1 MLLIIFVAKRNFN
14 CRVEVKSTSK
24 LNLKIFRG
32 GMELAFFLIVP
43 SVMIVSVLFVHAL
56 ANRMGLRIYY
66 GTLIAAALAAFAAD
80 FAAVFISPAADKTFF
95 LRLGILVA
103 ASAVVLTL
111 ANIFF
116 VKRKRTEEKNFN
128 EEVRAAY
135 RAEVEKDSSK
145 ADETPDVKD
154 DVVPVEQFEWGEKVE
169 TVNAEISEPAKAEE
183 TSDNVSHYN
192 EFSAQDETDSP
203 AENKSSDEK
212 SSEKKSSEEFPLEE
226 VFKPLE
232 TVPIEKLEKFAREE
246 KKSKPV
252 PEPKPSEVFPYEEVF
267 KPLDAVKPETI
278 EKIQDEEK
286 ISHHEP
292 SPELEE
298 KIETL
303 DDILDRAYSERSK
316 GHVWQA
322 IDFYRKALERYRND
336 EYAPFVAIDLGN
348 VYKEEALYSKAI
360 KIYEEALTLPA
371 VERSTE
377 TQKEFVKNLEYLRA
391 VRTVLLRH
399 RALSTPFS
407 KLSKEFLRE
416 IDAEI
421 RNSAK

>member
-1 MLLIIFVAKRNFN
+1 M
-14 CRVEVKSTSK
+14 
-24 LNLKIFRG
+24 
-32 GMELAFFLIVP
+32 AFFLIVP
-43 SVMIVSVLFVHAL
+43 SVMIVSVLLVHAL
-56 ANRMGLRIYY
+56 ANRMGLRIGY
-66 GTLIAAALAAFAAD
+66 GTLIAAALSAFAAD
-80 FAAVFISPAADKTFF
+80 FATVLVSPEVGKGFF
-95 LRLGILVA
+95 LRLAVFVLA
-103 ASAVVLTL
+103 AAAVLTA

-116 VKRKRTEEKNFN
+116 VKRKRAEEKNFN

-135 RAEVEKDSSK
+135 RAEVEKSAAKVDVDDK
-145 ADETPDVKD
+145 AGD
-154 DVVPVEQFEWGEKVE
+154 DKPHAEIAPLDKFEWDGSAPEQSPSPEPETVDVTDENESSPPAKVE
-169 TVNAEISEPAKAEE
+169 AEVADDKAAR
-183 TSDNVSHYN
+183 YN
-192 EFSAQDETDSP
+192 EVSASDTKSP
-203 AENKSSDEK
+203 
-212 SSEKKSSEEFPLEE
+212 EEFPLEE

-232 TVPIEKLEKFAREE
+232 SVKIEKLERFAREQE
-246 KKSKPV
+246 KSHPA
-252 PEPKPSEVFPYEEVF
+252 PEPKSSEVFPYEEVF

-278 EKIQDEEK
+278 EKIQVDEK
-286 ISHHEP
+286 TSPHEP

-303 DDILDRAYSERSK
+303 DDILDRAYAERSK

-371 VERSTE
+371 VTRSAA
-377 TQKEFVKNLEYLRA
+377 TQKEFVKSLEYLRA

-407 KLSKEFLRE
+407 KLTKELLRE
-416 IDAEI
+416 VDAEL

>member
-14 CRVEVKSTSK
+14 CRVEVKSTIK

-66 GTLIAAALAAFAAD
+66 GTLVAAAISAFAAD
-80 FAAVFISPAADKTFF
+80 FVTFFISPAADKTFF

-103 ASAVVLTL
+103 VAALVLTV

-145 ADETPDVKD
+145 TEETPEVA
-154 DVVPVEQFEWGEKVE
+154 DVVPVEKFEWSESTETVDAEISKPAKVE
-169 TVNAEISEPAKAEE
+169 TE
-183 TSDNVSHYN
+183 TSDTVSHYN
-192 EFSAQDETDSP
+192 EFSAQDDTDSTD
-203 AENKSSDEK
+203 EKSADEK
-212 SSEKKSSEEFPLEE
+212 SSDKKSAEEFPLEE

-232 TVPIEKLEKFAREE
+232 SVKIEKLEKFAREE

-252 PEPKPSEVFPYEEVF
+252 PEPKSSEVFPYEEVF

-278 EKIQDEEK
+278 EKIQNEEK

>member
-1 MLLIIFVAKRNFN
+1 M
-14 CRVEVKSTSK
+14 
-24 LNLKIFRG
+24 
-32 GMELAFFLIVP
+32 AFFLIVP

-66 GTLIAAALAAFAAD
+66 GTLVAAALAAFAAD
-80 FAAVFISPAADKTFF
+80 FAAVLISPAADKTFF

-103 ASAVVLTL
+103 AAAVVLTL

-135 RAEVEKDSSK
+135 RAEIEKNS
-145 ADETPDVKD
+145 AQTDEKPEVA
-154 DVVPVEQFEWGEKVE
+154 DVVPVEKFEWNESE
-169 TVNAEISEPAKAEE
+169 TVEAEISEPAKVEAEE
-183 TSDNVSHYN
+183 TSDDVSHYN
-192 EFSAQDETDSP
+192 EFSAQDETNSP
-203 AENKSSDEK
+203 DENKLPESK
-212 SSEKKSSEEFPLEE
+212 SPDGKKSDDEFPLEE

-232 TVPIEKLEKFAREE
+232 SVPIEKLEKFAREE

-252 PEPKPSEVFPYEEVF
+252 PEPKSSEVFPYEEVF

-303 DDILDRAYSERSK
+303 DDILDRAYAERSK

-371 VERSTE
+371 VERSAD

>member
-1 MLLIIFVAKRNFN
+1 M
-14 CRVEVKSTSK
+14 
-24 LNLKIFRG
+24 
-32 GMELAFFLIVP
+32 AFFLIVP

-66 GTLIAAALAAFAAD
+66 GTLAAAAIAAFAAD
-80 FAAVFISPAADKTFF
+80 FAAVLISTAADKTFF

-103 ASAVVLTL
+103 AAALVLTL

-135 RAEVEKDSSK
+135 RAEVEKNSAQ
-145 ADETPDVKD
+145 ADEKPEVA
-154 DVVPVEQFEWGEKVE
+154 DVVPVEKFEWNESE
-169 TVNAEISEPAKAEE
+169 TVEAEISEPAKVEAEE
-183 TSDNVSHYN
+183 TSDDVSHYN
-192 EFSAQDETDSP
+192 EFSAQDETNSP
-203 AENKSSDEK
+203 DENKLPESK
-212 SSEKKSSEEFPLEE
+212 SPDGKKSDDEFPLEE

-232 TVPIEKLEKFAREE
+232 SVPIEKLEKFAREE

-252 PEPKPSEVFPYEEVF
+252 PEPKSSEVFPYEEVF

-303 DDILDRAYSERSK
+303 DDILDRAYAERSK

-371 VERSTE
+371 VERSAD

>member
-1 MLLIIFVAKRNFN
+1 M
-14 CRVEVKSTSK
+14 
-24 LNLKIFRG
+24 
-32 GMELAFFLIVP
+32 AFFLIVP

-66 GTLIAAALAAFAAD
+66 GTLVAAAFAAFAAD
-80 FAAVFISPAADKTFF
+80 FAAVYISPAPDKTFF

-103 ASAVVLTL
+103 VAALVLTV

-135 RAEVEKDSSK
+135 RAEVEKDSAK
-145 ADETPDVKD
+145 ADETPEVA
-154 DVVPVEQFEWGEKVE
+154 DVVPVEKFEWDESK
-169 TVNAEISEPAKAEE
+169 TVDAEISAPAKADE
-183 TSDNVSHYN
+183 TSDTVSHYN

-203 AENKSSDEK
+203 DENKLPDEK
-212 SSEKKSSEEFPLEE
+212 SSDKKSAEEFPLEE

-286 ISHHEP
+286 ISPHEP
-292 SPELEE
+292 SPEIEE

>member
-1 MLLIIFVAKRNFN
+1 M
-14 CRVEVKSTSK
+14 
-24 LNLKIFRG
+24 
-32 GMELAFFLIVP
+32 AFFLIVP

-66 GTLIAAALAAFAAD
+66 GTLVAAALAAFAAD
-80 FAAVFISPAADKTFF
+80 FAAVLISPAADKTFF

-103 ASAVVLTL
+103 AAAVVLTL

-135 RAEVEKDSSK
+135 RAEVEKNS
-145 ADETPDVKD
+145 AQTDEKLEVA
-154 DVVPVEQFEWGEKVE
+154 DVVPVEKFEWNESE
-169 TVNAEISEPAKAEE
+169 TVEAEISEPAKVEAEE
-183 TSDNVSHYN
+183 TSDDVSHYN

-203 AENKSSDEK
+203 DENKLPESK
-212 SSEKKSSEEFPLEE
+212 SPDGKKSDDEFPLEE

-232 TVPIEKLEKFAREE
+232 SVPIEKLEKFAREE

-252 PEPKPSEVFPYEEVF
+252 PEPKSSEVFPYEEVF

-303 DDILDRAYSERSK
+303 DDILDRAYAERSK

-371 VERSTE
+371 VERSAD

>member
-1 MLLIIFVAKRNFN
+1 M
-14 CRVEVKSTSK
+14 
-24 LNLKIFRG
+24 
-32 GMELAFFLIVP
+32 AFFLIVP

-66 GTLIAAALAAFAAD
+66 GTLVAAALASFAAD
-80 FAAVFISPAADKTFF
+80 FAAVLISPVADKTFF

-103 ASAVVLTL
+103 VAALVLTL
-111 ANIFF
+111 ANVFF

-135 RAEVEKDSSK
+135 RAEVEKDSAK
-145 ADETPDVKD
+145 ADEKPEVA
-154 DVVPVEQFEWGEKVE
+154 DVVPVEKFEWNESTE
-169 TVNAEISEPAKAEE
+169 TVEAETSEPATVDAKVEAE
-183 TSDNVSHYN
+183 TADNVSRYN
-192 EFSAQDETDSP
+192 EVPE
-203 AENKSSDEK
+203 
-212 SSEKKSSEEFPLEE
+212 EKKSPEEFPLEE

-232 TVPIEKLEKFAREE
+232 SVPIEKHEKFAREE
-246 KKSKPV
+246 KKSKPA
-252 PEPKPSEVFPYEEVF
+252 PEPKSSEIFPYEEVF

-286 ISHHEP
+286 SSPHEP

-303 DDILDRAYSERSK
+303 DDILDRAYTERSK

-371 VERSTE
+371 VERSAD

>member
-1 MLLIIFVAKRNFN
+1 M
-14 CRVEVKSTSK
+14 
-24 LNLKIFRG
+24 
-32 GMELAFFLIVP
+32 AFFLIVP

-66 GTLIAAALAAFAAD
+66 GTLVAAALASFAAD
-80 FAAVFISPAADKTFF
+80 FAAVLISPVADKTFF

-103 ASAVVLTL
+103 VAALVLTL
-111 ANIFF
+111 ANVFL

-135 RAEVEKDSSK
+135 RAEVEKDSPK
-145 ADETPDVKD
+145 ADEKPEVA
-154 DVVPVEQFEWGEKVE
+154 DVVPVEKFEWNESTE
-169 TVNAEISEPAKAEE
+169 TVEAETSEPATVDAKVEAE
-183 TSDNVSHYN
+183 TADNVSRYN
-192 EFSAQDETDSP
+192 EVPE
-203 AENKSSDEK
+203 
-212 SSEKKSSEEFPLEE
+212 EKKSPEEFPLEE

-232 TVPIEKLEKFAREE
+232 SVPIEKLEKFAREE
-246 KKSKPV
+246 KKSKPA
-252 PEPKPSEVFPYEEVF
+252 PEPKSSEIFPYEEVF

-286 ISHHEP
+286 SSPHEP

>member
-1 MLLIIFVAKRNFN
+1 M
-14 CRVEVKSTSK
+14 
-24 LNLKIFRG
+24 
-32 GMELAFFLIVP
+32 AFFLIVP

-66 GTLIAAALAAFAAD
+66 GTLVAAAFAAFAAD
-80 FAAVFISPAADKTFF
+80 FAAVYISPAPDKTFF

-103 ASAVVLTL
+103 VAALVLTV

-135 RAEVEKDSSK
+135 RAEVEKDSPK
-145 ADETPDVKD
+145 TEETPEVA
-154 DVVPVEQFEWGEKVE
+154 DVVPVEKFEWSESTE
-169 TVNAEISEPAKAEE
+169 TVDAEISAPAKADE

-192 EFSAQDETDSP
+192 EFSAQNDIDSTDE
-203 AENKSSDEK
+203 KSADEK
-212 SSEKKSSEEFPLEE
+212 SSDKKSAEEFPLEE

-232 TVPIEKLEKFAREE
+232 SVPIEKLEKFAREE

-286 ISHHEP
+286 SSPHEP

>member
-1 MLLIIFVAKRNFN
+1 M
-14 CRVEVKSTSK
+14 
-24 LNLKIFRG
+24 
-32 GMELAFFLIVP
+32 AFFLIVP

-66 GTLIAAALAAFAAD
+66 GTLVAAALAAFAAD
-80 FAAVFISPAADKTFF
+80 FAAVLISPAADKTFF

-103 ASAVVLTL
+103 AAAVVLTL

-135 RAEVEKDSSK
+135 RAEIEKNSAQ
-145 ADETPDVKD
+145 ADEKPEVADI
-154 DVVPVEQFEWGEKVE
+154 VPVEKFEWNESE
-169 TVNAEISEPAKAEE
+169 TVEAEISEPAKVEVEE
-183 TSDNVSHYN
+183 TSDDVSHYN

-203 AENKSSDEK
+203 DENKLPESK
-212 SSEKKSSEEFPLEE
+212 SPDGKKSDDEFPLEE

-232 TVPIEKLEKFAREE
+232 SVPIEKLEKFAREE

-252 PEPKPSEVFPYEEVF
+252 PEPKSSEVFPYEEVF

-303 DDILDRAYSERSK
+303 DDILDRAYAERSK

-371 VERSTE
+371 VERSAD

>member
-1 MLLIIFVAKRNFN
+1 M
-14 CRVEVKSTSK
+14 
-24 LNLKIFRG
+24 
-32 GMELAFFLIVP
+32 AFFLIVP

-56 ANRMGLRIYY
+56 ANKMGLRIGYPV
-66 GTLIAAALAAFAAD
+66 LVAAALASFAAD
-80 FAAVFISPAADKTFF
+80 FTAVLISPVADKTFF

-103 ASAVVLTL
+103 AAALVLTA

-116 VKRKRTEEKNFN
+116 VKRKRAEEKNFN

-135 RAEVEKDSSK
+135 RAEVEKTSAQTDDK
-145 ADETPDVKD
+145 IPDKPAEEI
-154 DVVPVEQFEWGEKVE
+154 VPVEKFEWNDDAASVEAETSNLPAKVE
-169 TVNAEISEPAKAEE
+169 AQEVSETVGRYNEISAPE
-183 TSDNVSHYN
+183 D
-192 EFSAQDETDSP
+192 
-203 AENKSSDEK
+203 KSSDSK
-212 SSEKKSSEEFPLEE
+212 STEDFPLEE

-232 TVPIEKLEKFAREE
+232 SVKIEKLEKFAREE
-246 KKSKPV
+246 EKSHPA
-252 PEPKPSEVFPYEEVF
+252 PEPKSSEVFPYEEVF
-267 KPLDAVKPETI
+267 KPLDAVKPETL

-286 ISHHEP
+286 TSAHEP

-316 GHVWQA
+316 GHIWQA

-371 VERSTE
+371 VERNTS

-391 VRTVLLRH
+391 VRTVLL
-399 RALSTPFS
+399 
-407 KLSKEFLRE
+407 
-416 IDAEI
+416 
-421 RNSAK
+421 

>member
-1 MLLIIFVAKRNFN
+1 M
-14 CRVEVKSTSK
+14 
-24 LNLKIFRG
+24 
-32 GMELAFFLIVP
+32 AFFLIVP
-43 SVMIVSVLFVHAL
+43 SVMIAGVLVVHAL

-66 GTLIAAALAAFAAD
+66 GTLIAAVLAAFAAD
-80 FAAVFISPAADKTFF
+80 FATVLVSPAVGKGFF
-95 LRLGILVA
+95 LRLGIFVLA
-103 ASAVVLTL
+103 ASAVLTA

-116 VKRKRTEEKNFN
+116 VKRKRAEEKNFN

-135 RAEVEKDSSK
+135 RAEVEKTSAQ
-145 ADETPDVKD
+145 ADNKNVDTTA
-154 DVVPVEQFEWGEKVE
+154 DVVPVENFEWTDPATGDAVTPVTVDAKEAAPEVESPPAKVE
-169 TVNAEISEPAKAEE
+169 AVEAEVSDDEEPARSDEISAAEDAK
-183 TSDNVSHYN
+183 
-192 EFSAQDETDSP
+192 SP
-203 AENKSSDEK
+203 
-212 SSEKKSSEEFPLEE
+212 EEFPLEE

-232 TVPIEKLEKFAREE
+232 SVPIEKLERFAREE
-246 KKSKPV
+246 EKSHPA
-252 PEPKPSEVFPYEEVF
+252 PEPKSSEVFPYEEVF

-278 EKIQDEEK
+278 EKIQVDEK
-286 ISHHEP
+286 TSPHEP

-303 DDILDRAYSERSK
+303 DDILDHAYAERSK

-371 VERSTE
+371 VTRSAA
-377 TQKEFVKNLEYLRA
+377 TQKEFVKSLEYLRA

-407 KLSKEFLRE
+407 KLTKELLRE
-416 IDAEI
+416 VDAEL

>member
-1 MLLIIFVAKRNFN
+1 M
-14 CRVEVKSTSK
+14 
-24 LNLKIFRG
+24 
-32 GMELAFFLIVP
+32 AFFLIVP

-66 GTLIAAALAAFAAD
+66 GTLVAAAISAFAAD
-80 FAAVFISPAADKTFF
+80 FVTFFISPAADKTFF

-103 ASAVVLTL
+103 VAALVLTV

-145 ADETPDVKD
+145 TEETPEVA
-154 DVVPVEQFEWGEKVE
+154 DVVPVEKFEWSESTETVDAEISKPAKVE
-169 TVNAEISEPAKAEE
+169 TE
-183 TSDNVSHYN
+183 TSDTVSHYN
-192 EFSAQDETDSP
+192 EFSAQDDTDSTD
-203 AENKSSDEK
+203 EKSADEK
-212 SSEKKSSEEFPLEE
+212 SSDKKSAEEFPLEE

-232 TVPIEKLEKFAREE
+232 SVKIEKLEKFAREE

-252 PEPKPSEVFPYEEVF
+252 PEPKSSEVFPYEEVF

-278 EKIQDEEK
+278 EKIQNEEK

-371 VERSTE
+371 VERSAE

>member
-1 MLLIIFVAKRNFN
+1 M
-14 CRVEVKSTSK
+14 
-24 LNLKIFRG
+24 
-32 GMELAFFLIVP
+32 IVP
-43 SVMIVSVLFVHAL
+43 SVMIVSVLLVHAL
-56 ANRMGLRIYY
+56 ADRMGLRIGY
-66 GTLIAAALAAFAAD
+66 GTLVAAAVSAFAAD
-80 FAAVFISPAADKTFF
+80 FATVLVSPAVGKGFF
-95 LRLGILVA
+95 LRLGIFVLA
-103 ASAVVLTL
+103 AAAVLTV

-116 VKRKRTEEKNFN
+116 VKRKRAEEKNFN

-135 RAEVEKDSSK
+135 RAEVEKTSAK
-145 ADETPDVKD
+145 AEQAVVEE
-154 DVVPVEQFEWGEKVE
+154 VVPVEKFEWHESDSPPPE
-169 TVNAEISEPAKAEE
+169 TVEAQTSAPADKPAEVEAEE
-183 TSDNVSHYN
+183 TSDDAKPARYN
-192 EFSAQDETDSP
+192 EFST
-203 AENKSSDEK
+203 SDEAK
-212 SSEKKSSEEFPLEE
+212 SPEEFPLEE

-232 TVPIEKLEKFAREE
+232 SVKIEKLEKFAREE
-246 KKSKPV
+246 EKSHPA
-252 PEPKPSEVFPYEEVF
+252 PEPKSSEVFPYEEVF
-267 KPLDAVKPETI
+267 KPLDAVKPETL

-286 ISHHEP
+286 TSPHEP

-303 DDILDRAYSERSK
+303 DDILDRAYAERSK

-360 KIYEEALTLPA
+360 KIYEEALHLPA
-371 VERSTE
+371 VERNAS

-407 KLSKEFLRE
+407 KLTKELLRE
-416 IDAEI
+416 VDAEI
-421 RNSAK
+421 RNGNK

>member
-1 MLLIIFVAKRNFN
+1 M
-14 CRVEVKSTSK
+14 
-24 LNLKIFRG
+24 
-32 GMELAFFLIVP
+32 AFFLIVP

-66 GTLIAAALAAFAAD
+66 GTLVAAALSAFAAD
-80 FAAVFISPAADKTFF
+80 FAAVFISPAGGKTFF

-103 ASAVVLTL
+103 VTAVVLTL

-116 VKRKRTEEKNFN
+116 VKRKRAEEKNFN

-135 RAEVEKDSSK
+135 QAEVEKNSAQ
-145 ADETPDVKD
+145 ADETPEVA
-154 DVVPVEQFEWGEKVE
+154 DVVPVEKFEWNESETVEAETYEHAKVE
-169 TVNAEISEPAKAEE
+169 AEE
-183 TSDNVSHYN
+183 TSDDVSRYN
-192 EFSAQDETDSP
+192 EFSASDETESP
-203 AENKSSDEK
+203 DENKSSDEK
-212 SSEKKSSEEFPLEE
+212 SSEKKSPEEFPLEE

-232 TVPIEKLEKFAREE
+232 SVPIEKLEKFAREE
-246 KKSKPV
+246 KKSHPA
-252 PEPKPSEVFPYEEVF
+252 PEPKSSEVFPYEEVF

-286 ISHHEP
+286 SSPHEP

-371 VERSTE
+371 VERSAE

>member
-1 MLLIIFVAKRNFN
+1 M
-14 CRVEVKSTSK
+14 
-24 LNLKIFRG
+24 
-32 GMELAFFLIVP
+32 AFFLIVP

-66 GTLIAAALAAFAAD
+66 GTLVAAALAAFAAD
-80 FAAVFISPAADKTFF
+80 FAAVLISPAADKTFF

-103 ASAVVLTL
+103 AAALVLTL

-135 RAEVEKDSSK
+135 RAEVEKNSAQ
-145 ADETPDVKD
+145 ADEKPEVA
-154 DVVPVEQFEWGEKVE
+154 DVVPVEKFEWNESE
-169 TVNAEISEPAKAEE
+169 TVEAEISEPAKVEAEE
-183 TSDNVSHYN
+183 TSDDVSHYN

-203 AENKSSDEK
+203 DENKLPESK
-212 SSEKKSSEEFPLEE
+212 SPDGKKSDDEFPLEE

-232 TVPIEKLEKFAREE
+232 SVPIEKLEKFAREE

-252 PEPKPSEVFPYEEVF
+252 PEPKSSEVFPYEEVF

-303 DDILDRAYSERSK
+303 DDILDRAYAERSK

-371 VERSTE
+371 VERSAD

>member
-1 MLLIIFVAKRNFN
+1 M
-14 CRVEVKSTSK
+14 
-24 LNLKIFRG
+24 
-32 GMELAFFLIVP
+32 AFFLIVP
-43 SVMIVSVLFVHAL
+43 SVMIAGVLVVHAL

-66 GTLIAAALAAFAAD
+66 GTLIAAAASAFAAD
-80 FAAVFISPAADKTFF
+80 FAAVLVSPAVGKAFF
-95 LRLGILVA
+95 LRLGLFVLA
-103 ASAVVLTL
+103 ASAVLTA

-116 VKRKRTEEKNFN
+116 VKRKRAEEKNFN

-135 RAEVEKDSSK
+135 RAEVEKTS
-145 ADETPDVKD
+145 AQAEQTTVE
-154 DVVPVEQFEWGEKVE
+154 DVVPVEKFEWNESDSPSPETVETSEAEPLPPAKVE
-169 TVNAEISEPAKAEE
+169 AE
-183 TSDNVSHYN
+183 TSDDAKPARYN
-192 EFSAQDETDSP
+192 EVTASE
-203 AENKSSDEK
+203 EK
-212 SSEKKSSEEFPLEE
+212 PPEEFPLEE

-232 TVPIEKLEKFAREE
+232 SVPIEKLERFAREE
-246 KKSKPV
+246 KKSKPA
-252 PEPKPSEVFPYEEVF
+252 PEPKSSEVFPYEEVF

-278 EKIQDEEK
+278 EKIQVDEK
-286 ISHHEP
+286 TSPHEP

-360 KIYEEALTLPA
+360 KIYEEALNLPA
-371 VERSTE
+371 VARNAS

-407 KLSKEFLRE
+407 KLTKELLRE
-416 IDAEI
+416 VDAEI
-421 RNSAK
+421 RNGNK

>member
-1 MLLIIFVAKRNFN
+1 M
-14 CRVEVKSTSK
+14 
-24 LNLKIFRG
+24 
-32 GMELAFFLIVP
+32 AFFLIVP
-43 SVMIVSVLFVHAL
+43 SVMIVSVLVVHAL
-56 ANRMGLRIYY
+56 ANRMGLKIYY
-66 GTLIAAALAAFAAD
+66 GTLIAVALSAFAAD
-80 FAAVFISPAADKTFF
+80 FAAVLVSPAVGKAFF
-95 LRLGILVA
+95 LRLGIFVLA
-103 ASAVVLTL
+103 AAAILTA

-116 VKRKRTEEKNFN
+116 VKRKRAEEKNFN

-135 RAEVEKDSSK
+135 RAEVEKTSAQADDK
-145 ADETPDVKD
+145 PVDKTVDETP
-154 DVVPVEQFEWGEKVE
+154 VELAPLEKFEWNESNEQPSEAQTVEAETSAPETESTPAKVE
-169 TVNAEISEPAKAEE
+169 AVEVDDSESARPDEISAAE
-183 TSDNVSHYN
+183 TK
-192 EFSAQDETDSP
+192 SP
-203 AENKSSDEK
+203 
-212 SSEKKSSEEFPLEE
+212 EEFPLEE

-232 TVPIEKLEKFAREE
+232 TVKIEKLEKFAREE
-246 KKSKPV
+246 EKSHPA
-252 PEPKPSEVFPYEEVF
+252 PEPKSSEVFPYEEVF
-267 KPLDAVKPETI
+267 KPLEAVKPDKI
-278 EKIQDEEK
+278 EKIQVDEKSSPHEK
-286 ISHHEP
+286 

-303 DDILDRAYSERSK
+303 DDILDRAYAERSK

-371 VERSTE
+371 VTRSAS

-407 KLSKEFLRE
+407 KLTKELLRE
-416 IDAEI
+416 VDAEL
-421 RNSAK
+421 RNSAR

>member
-1 MLLIIFVAKRNFN
+1 M
-14 CRVEVKSTSK
+14 
-24 LNLKIFRG
+24 
-32 GMELAFFLIVP
+32 AFFLIVP

-66 GTLIAAALAAFAAD
+66 GTLIAAALASFAAD
-80 FAAVFISPAADKTFF
+80 FAAVLISPAADKTFF

-103 ASAVVLTL
+103 VAALVLTV

-135 RAEVEKDSSK
+135 RAEVEKDSAK
-145 ADETPDVKD
+145 ADEKPVVE
-154 DVVPVEQFEWGEKVE
+154 DVVPVEKFEWNESTETVEVETSESPVDAKVE
-169 TVNAEISEPAKAEE
+169 ADKFSDDNKPAR
-183 TSDNVSHYN
+183 YN
-192 EFSAQDETDSP
+192 EVSTPE
-203 AENKSSDEK
+203 
-212 SSEKKSSEEFPLEE
+212 EKKSPEEFPLEE

-232 TVPIEKLEKFAREE
+232 SVPIEKLEKFAREE
-246 KKSKPV
+246 KKSKPE

-278 EKIQDEEK
+278 EKIQDDEK
-286 ISHHEP
+286 IYPHEP

>member
-1 MLLIIFVAKRNFN
+1 M
-14 CRVEVKSTSK
+14 
-24 LNLKIFRG
+24 
-32 GMELAFFLIVP
+32 AFFLIVP

-66 GTLIAAALAAFAAD
+66 GTLVAAALAAFAAD
-80 FAAVFISPAADKTFF
+80 FAAVLISPAADKTFF

-103 ASAVVLTL
+103 AAALVLTL

-135 RAEVEKDSSK
+135 RAEIEKNS
-145 ADETPDVKD
+145 AQTDEKPEVA
-154 DVVPVEQFEWGEKVE
+154 DVVPVEKFEWNESE
-169 TVNAEISEPAKAEE
+169 TVEAEISEPAKVEAEE
-183 TSDNVSHYN
+183 TSDDVSHYN
-192 EFSAQDETDSP
+192 EFSAQDETNSP
-203 AENKSSDEK
+203 DENKLPESK
-212 SSEKKSSEEFPLEE
+212 SPDGKKSDDEFPLEE

-232 TVPIEKLEKFAREE
+232 SVPIEKLEKFAREE

-252 PEPKPSEVFPYEEVF
+252 PEPKSSEVFPYEEVF

-303 DDILDRAYSERSK
+303 DDILDRAYAERSK

-371 VERSTE
+371 VERSAD